1 MFGSSFSPVVCRRVP
16 VLFMLFAVFDVR
28 LSLQLFVGGF
38 LSYLCYLLC
47 LMFGSS
53 FSPVV
58 CRRVP
63 VLFMLFVVFDVRFV
77 FLSSCL

>member
-16 VLFMLFAVFDVR
+16 VLFMLFVVFDV
-28 LSLQLFVGGF
+28 
-38 LSYLCYLLC
+38 
-47 LMFGSS
+47 SS

>member
-1 MFGSSFSPVVCRRVP
+1 MFVGGFLSYLCYLLCLMSFSPVVCRRVP
-16 VLFMLFAVFDVR
+16 VLFMLFVVFDVR
-28 LSLQLFVGGF
+28 F
-38 LSYLCYLLC
+38 L
-47 LMFGSS
+47 
-53 FSPVV
+53 SPVV

>member
-16 VLFMLFAVFDVR
+16 VLFMLFVVFDVR
-28 LSLQLFVGGF
+28 FVF
-38 LSYLCYLLC
+38 LSSFRRVPVLFSY